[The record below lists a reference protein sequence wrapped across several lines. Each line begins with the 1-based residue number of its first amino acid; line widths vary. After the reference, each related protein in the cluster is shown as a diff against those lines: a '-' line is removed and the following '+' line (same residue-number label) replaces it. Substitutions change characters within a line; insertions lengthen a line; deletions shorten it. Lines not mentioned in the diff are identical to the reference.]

1 MGRLIV
7 LEAET
12 ARWRWRDLAF
22 WRGISNWD
30 ARSLVTKIDETSEE
44 RCRTRRRSK
53 LRSMHSDFLKWQ
65 GQVVTICE
73 NSWCFELSSQY
84 FYRIRAGNFSKRG
97 FIRLGEVWL
106 AKWMAKHFAYQRSQ
120 FHPLDGN
127 HRHSWKLYGI
137 CMGPQNGSKWMLN
150 LRFHWR
156 CGEESQSD
164 WTFSR
169 FSTGRLLTLKGLC
182 GPKVPGG

>member
-1 MGRLIV
+1 MQ
-7 LEAET
+7 EALSQKLMKQAKKDAEREEDPSCE
-12 ARWRWRDLAF
+12 ACIQIF
-22 WRGISNWD
+22 WS
-30 ARSLVTKIDETSEE
+30 
-44 RCRTRRRSK
+44 
-53 LRSMHSDFLKWQ
+53 

-84 FYRIRAGNFSKRG
+84 FYRIRGGNFSKRG